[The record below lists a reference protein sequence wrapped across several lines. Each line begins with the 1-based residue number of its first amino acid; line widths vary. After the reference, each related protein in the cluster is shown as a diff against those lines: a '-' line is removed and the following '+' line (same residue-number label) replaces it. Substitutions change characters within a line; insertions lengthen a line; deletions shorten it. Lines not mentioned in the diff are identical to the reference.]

1 MSILILIL
9 GILFLAGLTKI
20 VNMYYNFYH
29 IYKDLDNEER
39 IRYFYNNI
47 IVKLISNRNK
57 TKKIFIYYIL
67 IPLIKINYLI
77 LSFLISLM
85 HSLCELELDNFMK
98 KNGFSIQECS
108 HHEIDKIL
116 NYNENDENDDELSI
130 FNEINEIN
138 DTSQNLSNLNIQIC
152 TVKKSSLEENNYGED
167 ENKNILSNHNIENLI
182 DEKLEFLINNQ
193 NNLNIFKNDEILISS
208 ELYDFNNFS
217 LNNDNKNNEKLEN
230 FIKNKNC
237 TSCIDDENK
246 ATNIMELMND
256 IEPTNITNLVKFNL
270 KNNILKNDDNNELLK
285 IDDNNEVLK
294 IDDNNEVLKINDN
307 NEVLKIDD
315 NNELLKIDDI
325 DFGENLNNFINN
337 YNEEKKKITS
347 ETNTEVLIIKTGK
360 KKNKI

>member
-116 NYNENDENDDELSI
+116 NFNDNDENNDELSI
-130 FNEINEIN
+130 FNEITEIN
-138 DTSQNLSNLNIQIC
+138 DSSENLLNSNIQISN
-152 TVKKSSLEENNYGED
+152 VKKSLVEENNYDED
-167 ENKNILSNHNIENLI
+167 KSILNNQNIENLI

-193 NNLNIFKNDEILISS
+193 NNFDLFKNDELSKSS
-208 ELYDFNNFS
+208 ELLYDFNNFS
-217 LNNDNKNNEKLEN
+217 LNNDSKNNEKLEN

-237 TSCIDDENK
+237 INSTDSNNNDNK
-246 ATNIMELMND
+246 ITNIMELMND
-256 IEPTNITNLVKFNL
+256 VEPTNLNHLL
-270 KNNILKNDDNNELLK
+270 KINSNDKMYDNTLK

-294 IDDNNEVLKINDN
+294 M
-307 NEVLKIDD
+307 
-315 NNELLKIDDI
+315 DDI
-325 DFGENLNNFINN
+325 DFGENLNNFMIN
-337 YNEEKKKITS
+337 YNEENKKKIIL
-347 ETNTEVLIIKTGK
+347 EPKTEVSIIKTGK

>member
-9 GILFLAGLTKI
+9 GILFLASLTKI

-57 TKKIFIYYIL
+57 TKKFFIFYIL

-85 HSLCELELDNFMK
+85 HSLCELELDNLMK

-108 HHEIDKIL
+108 HQEIDKIL
-116 NYNENDENDDELSI
+116 NFNENDENKNENNDEFNV

-138 DTSQNLSNLNIQIC
+138 NSSMNISNSNIQIC
-152 TVKKSSLEENNYGED
+152 NVRKSFVEEINYDEKESIINNQ
-167 ENKNILSNHNIENLI
+167 NIENLI
-182 DEKLEFLINNQ
+182 DEKLGFLINNQ
-193 NNLNIFKNDEILISS
+193 NNFDLFNNEELSKSS
-208 ELYDFNNFS
+208 ELLCDFNNFS

-237 TSCIDDENK
+237 INS
-246 ATNIMELMND
+246 ND
-256 IEPTNITNLVKFNL
+256 
-270 KNNILKNDDNNELLK
+270 NNDSNNDSDNDDNNNSDNNDSKITNIIELMKNAEPTDLSNLIKINSKDNNDDNILK
-285 IDDNNEVLK
+285 IDENEVLK
-294 IDDNNEVLKINDN
+294 M
-307 NEVLKIDD
+307 
-315 NNELLKIDDI
+315 DDI
-325 DFGENLNNFINN
+325 DFGENLNNFLNN
-337 YNEEKKKITS
+337 YNEENINEEVKNKTVL
-347 ETNTEVLIIKTGK
+347 ETNKEVLIIKTGK

>member
-9 GILFLAGLTKI
+9 GILFLVGLTKI

-57 TKKIFIYYIL
+57 TKKIFIYYML

-108 HHEIDKIL
+108 HQEIDKIL
-116 NYNENDENDDELSI
+116 NFNENNENNENNDEFSV
-130 FNEINEIN
+130 FNEMNEIN
-138 DTSQNLSNLNIQIC
+138 DSSLNLSNSNIQISN
-152 TVKKSSLEENNYGED
+152 VKKLLVEENNYDED
-167 ENKNILSNHNIENLI
+167 KSILNNQNIENLI

-193 NNLNIFKNDEILISS
+193 NNFDLFQNNELSKSS
-208 ELYDFNNFS
+208 ELLYDFNNFS

-237 TSCIDDENK
+237 INSTDSNFTDSNSTDSNSTDSNNNDNK
-246 ATNIMELMND
+246 ITNIIELMND
-256 IEPTNITNLVKFNL
+256 VEPTNLSNLIKINS
-270 KNNILKNDDNNELLK
+270 KDNIYDNILK
-285 IDDNNEVLK
+285 IDENNEVLK
-294 IDDNNEVLKINDN
+294 M
-307 NEVLKIDD
+307 
-315 NNELLKIDDI
+315 DDI
-325 DFGENLNNFINN
+325 DFGENLNNFMIN
-337 YNEEKKKITS
+337 YNEENKKKIIL
-347 ETNTEVLIIKTGK
+347 ETKTEVSIIKTGK